1 MTNASGRLSRWLV
14 PLIDSA
20 RNHTENQ
27 VLHGVRHRAEAGNPG
42 LDQVDHAHFIDAQ
55 EEPAVV
61 QLAERVK
68 TDHDPDRPQDPGAH
82 TYNDPA
88 YAAIEGGAPVWMTKK
103 LEHPREYRRSVPASR
118 CGRIALLGPVGVR
131 DGGAESD
138 GGCHEDSH
146 LGDAVHEKIPP
157 LLKGPQGPIR
167 DGGWPTSASSVQ
179 LDDRQNLSCLAS

>member
-1 MTNASGRLSRWLV
+1 MTDASGRLSRWLV

-88 YAAIEGGAPVWMTKK
+88 YAAIEGGAPVWMTNVMEAVGDRHTR
-103 LEHPREYRRSVPASR
+103 LSITLDGMPNSAGDRGNWNTPESIVEAFRRAVADGSPYSTREGNRPEGGRHGVGDEHCRSQCA
-118 CGRIALLGPVGVR
+118 
-131 DGGAESD
+131 
-138 GGCHEDSH
+138 
-146 LGDAVHEKIPP
+146 DA
-157 LLKGPQGPIR
+157 R
-167 DGGWPTSASSVQ
+167 S
-179 LDDRQNLSCLAS
+179 